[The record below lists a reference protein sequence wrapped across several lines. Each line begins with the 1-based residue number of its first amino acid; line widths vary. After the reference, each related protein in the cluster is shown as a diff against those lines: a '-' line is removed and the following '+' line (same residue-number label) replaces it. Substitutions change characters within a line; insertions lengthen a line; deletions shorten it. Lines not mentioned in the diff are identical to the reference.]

1 MKMNHLKLIA
11 GAAARERLRWARE
24 HLYSLLILSPLVLG
38 LTYFGV
44 GRMVSTNEDVVL
56 TPLWSAALAFV
67 TAAGLILL
75 SMSRASAE
83 VYHLRSPLTLFDTLA
98 VAADTHL
105 YAALVERVARTSAVG
120 AAALV
125 ARTVFGGTL
134 ADARLAPPLILFV
147 VLVALAEVL
156 AALAW
161 VHWSRARKTW
171 HAAAAVAALAAC
183 AFVAGLLLVAVVKPE
198 RLAEGARAAALVAGS
213 ILTGVLLGVVRALHR
228 SWRGADMEHAKRLG
242 AGERGGLWWVAR
254 ARKFF
259 KEAEPAALF
268 ERDLRLTLRA
278 FSSAVYAAFALAV
291 LWVAALAA
299 ALTTGLVPAGDA
311 PPGVFDMTWLPRVVA
326 VKVACVLAAVALASL
341 TPVLVAH
348 QAPHLWLERA
358 VGAKGADVWRAK
370 LWYARAVALPAP
382 LAAWAVGVL
391 GGAVPLAYVL
401 PLLAEVLW
409 LWWLVGTIAG
419 ALAYEVPEQPGLGV
433 VMVACAGLAAG
444 LTVAALWP
452 LGLALYGFGVGKMCL
467 WGEHRARFYLL
478 SEVK

>member
-1 MKMNHLKLIA
+1 MTHLKLIA

-44 GRMVSTNEDVVL
+44 GRMVSTNEDIVL
-56 TPLWSAALAFV
+56 RPLTSAALAFV

-83 VYHLRSPLTLFDTLA
+83 VYHLRSPETLFDTLP
-98 VAADTHL
+98 VSADTHL
-105 YAALVERVARTSAVG
+105 SAALVERIARTSAVG

-134 ADARLAPPLILFV
+134 ADAWLAPPLILFV

-156 AALAW
+156 AALVW
-161 VHWSRARKTW
+161 VHWSRARK
-171 HAAAAVAALAAC
+171 AGQAAVAVLMLAAC

-198 RLAEGARAAALVAGS
+198 RLTEGARAASLVAGS
-213 ILTGVLLGVVRALHR
+213 ILTGVLFGVVRASHR

-242 AGERGGLWWVAR
+242 TGERSRLGWASAR
-254 ARKFF
+254 ARQFF

-341 TPVLVAH
+341 VPVLVAH

-382 LAAWAVGVL
+382 IAAWAVGVL
-391 GGAVPLAYVL
+391 CGASPLAYVL
-401 PLLAEVLW
+401 PLLAELLW
-409 LWWLVGTIAG
+409 LWWMIGTIAG

-444 LTVAALWP
+444 LTSAALWP
-452 LGLALYGFGVGKMCL
+452 MGLALYGFGVGKMCL
-467 WGEHRARFYLL
+467 WGEHGARFYLL
-478 SEVK
+478 GEVK

>member
-1 MKMNHLKLIA
+1 MTHLKLIA

-44 GRMVSTNEDVVL
+44 GRMVSTNEDIVL
-56 TPLWSAALAFV
+56 TPQATAALAFV

-83 VYHLRSPLTLFDTLA
+83 VYHLRSPETLFDTLA

-134 ADARLAPPLILFV
+134 ADAWLAPPLILFV

-156 AALAW
+156 AALVW

-171 HAAAAVAALAAC
+171 QAATALAALAAC

-198 RLAEGARAAALVAGS
+198 RLTEGGRVAACVAGL
-213 ILTGVLLGVVRALHR
+213 ILTGVLFGVVRAAHR
-228 SWRGADMEHAKRLG
+228 SWRAADMEHAKRLG
-242 AGERGGLWWVAR
+242 AGARGGLGWASAR
-254 ARKFF
+254 ARGFF
-259 KEAEPAALF
+259 KGAEPAALF

-278 FSSAVYAAFALAV
+278 FSSAVYAAFALAA
-291 LWVAALAA
+291 LWVAALGA
-299 ALTTGLVPAGDA
+299 ALTTGLVPAGDE

-341 TPVLVAH
+341 VPVLVAH

-370 LWYARAVALPAP
+370 LWYARAVSLPAA

-391 GGAVPLAYVL
+391 CGASPLAYAL

-444 LTVAALWP
+444 LLSAAMWP
-452 LGLALYGFGVGKMCL
+452 LGLALYGVGVGQMCL

-478 SEVK
+478 GEVK